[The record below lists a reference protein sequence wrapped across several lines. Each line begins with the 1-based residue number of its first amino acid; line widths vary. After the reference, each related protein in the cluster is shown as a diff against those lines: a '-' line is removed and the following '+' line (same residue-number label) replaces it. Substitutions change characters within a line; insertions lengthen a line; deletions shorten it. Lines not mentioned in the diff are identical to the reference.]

1 MTRFSRNFYLFLGFH
16 SFLLGLFPFF
26 LPVYLFKQ
34 GVSLAGISWFIALT
48 GVGFSLTL
56 WVLDHT
62 RSKSC
67 LVPVALSFSLEGC
80 LLLLLLSEAPLPLIA
95 LVNGGYSCL
104 YWTIQRVL
112 FLAGGGSEDS
122 GRRFGNFQIYVLLIL
137 KAGIFI
143 GSILLEN
150 IGVWAVG
157 ILTLLVGSSGIGVL
171 WTYGRGLQFSTAMQ
185 QQKPLG
191 LLDLVRFSDSLR
203 SRWIFAMD
211 GIFLYLESYFWLIS
225 LFIVVG
231 ESFVRLGVLVI
242 VLAILLGLLFYFI
255 KNKIDRFRNQR
266 VYICAVF
273 LYIASWGLRAALSGE
288 MNYSFQL
295 CLLMVI
301 AFFTSFFRLAFNKR
315 FFDNA
320 LRSSTYQ
327 YLFMKSYYS
336 QLFLAI
342 GFGLIGCWMAS
353 VSGDLDALRSF
364 YWGVGIAAVGYLFY
378 LPARTAN
385 GKGRKGS
392 KIADLPSLQTEEKSA
407 TISR

>member
-1 MTRFSRNFYLFLGFH
+1 MTRYSRNFYLFLGFH

-34 GVSLAGISWFIALT
+34 GVTLATISWFITLT

-56 WVLDHT
+56 WMLDHT

-67 LVPVALSFSLEGC
+67 LVPVAISFCLEGC
-80 LLLLLLSEAPLPLIA
+80 LLLLLLSGAPLPLMA
-95 LVNGGYSCL
+95 LVNGSYSCL

-112 FLAGGGSEDS
+112 FLAGGDSEDS
-122 GRRFGNFQIYVLLIL
+122 GRRFGNLQIYVLLVM

-143 GSILLEN
+143 GAILLEN

-157 ILTLLVGSSGIGVL
+157 ILTLLVGSSGIGAL

-191 LLDLVRFSDSLR
+191 LLALVHFNDSLR
-203 SRWIFAMD
+203 SRLIFAMD

-231 ESFVRLGVLVI
+231 ENFVRLGVLVI
-242 VLAILLGLLFYFI
+242 VLAILLGLLFYSI
-255 KNKIDRFRNQR
+255 KNKIDRFRSQR

-273 LYIASWGLRAALSGE
+273 LYIASWWLRAVLSGE

-327 YLFMKSYYS
+327 YLFIKSYYS
-336 QLFLAI
+336 QFFLAI
-342 GFGLIGCWMAS
+342 GFGLIGWWMAS
-353 VSGDLDALRSF
+353 VSGELAALRSC
-364 YWGVGIAAVGYLFY
+364 YWGAGIAAIGYLFY
-378 LPARTAN
+378 LSAGTGN
-385 GKGRKGS
+385 EKVRKRS
-392 KIADLPSLQTEEKSA
+392 KFDNFPSLQTEEKSA
-407 TISR
+407 TIAQ